1 MLVACAGM
9 SAAPAC
15 ITTRSDEDTETPLHT
30 SQPVDRRT
38 CITTRSDEDTETS
51 SRCSPPRRH
60 SSCITTRSDED
71 TETQYLYESMYL
83 TKLLASPPDPMRI
96 LKPWT
101 AGMLQNPI
109 QLASPP
115 DPMRILKPN
124 AVSRAVVAAT
134 TCITTRSD
142 EDTETT

>member
-1 MLVACAGM
+1 MRILKRY
-9 SAAPAC
+9 SPSR
-15 ITTRSDEDTETPLHT
+15 TRNGSTA
-30 SQPVDRRT
+30 

-142 EDTETT
+142 EDTETTEQGAPASDQANLHHHPIR